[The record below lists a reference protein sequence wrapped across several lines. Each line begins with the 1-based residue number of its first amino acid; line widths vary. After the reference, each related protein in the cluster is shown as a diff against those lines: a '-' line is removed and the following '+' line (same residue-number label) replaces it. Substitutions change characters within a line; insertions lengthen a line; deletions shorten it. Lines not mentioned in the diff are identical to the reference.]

1 MTLTSWTS
9 AGALLLL
16 AALVPWSAAR
26 ADFEIT
32 GPDGRRILLKSDGTW
47 SYLETDKL
55 QVEEK
60 IALTGEG
67 VLTLERMEELG
78 QNCRVGFRLQN
89 DTNYE
94 VRSLV
99 PRFAVYRTSGVGYD
113 SRTLGFYSVK
123 PGNSVYRDTLF
134 RGISCTGIGRIQ
146 VSGGDRCT
154 MGDLDKFSYEG
165 GACLERVRV
174 VPSDLVRFDK

>member
-1 MTLTSWTS
+1 MTRHSWIS
-9 AGALLLL
+9 AAALLLAVL
-16 AALVPWSAAR
+16 APWSAAR
-26 ADFEIT
+26 ADFEVT

-47 SYLETDKL
+47 NYLEADK
-55 QVEEK
+55 QQPDEK
-60 IALTGEG
+60 IVFTGEG
-67 VLTLERMEELG
+67 VLTLERWEELG
-78 QNCRVGFRLQN
+78 QNCRIGFRLQN

-99 PRFAVYRTSGVGYD
+99 PRFAVYRANGVMYEG
-113 SRTLGFYSVK
+113 RTLGFYSIH

-134 RGISCTGIGRIQ
+134 RGISCKDIGRIQ

-154 MGDLDKFSYEG
+154 MGDLDKFSFTG

-174 VPSDLVRFDK
+174 VPSDLVRFEK